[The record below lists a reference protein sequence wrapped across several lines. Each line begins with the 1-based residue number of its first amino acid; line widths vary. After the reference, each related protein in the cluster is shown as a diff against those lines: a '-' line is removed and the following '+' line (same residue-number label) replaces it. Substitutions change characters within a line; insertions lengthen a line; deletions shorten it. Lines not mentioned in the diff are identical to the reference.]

1 MHKNLVAVVAL
12 SLLTIGALFWWLV
25 GQGSGGV
32 APAAPTALT
41 GSSAPAAVESAP
53 LPAAL
58 EASAGEPGAAVVAS
72 GERTA
77 VPVAPALDA
86 GKPVIHGRVVGVDGK
101 PLAGIRVLAAP
112 GLAFANAEGDFSL
125 DSFDPADLEEVGAFD
140 QTAML
145 ELART
150 QLLEQVAVVTDAEGS
165 FRIQPRGSSR
175 GVGLRVLAPGYELLD
190 RRISRPVDQ
199 DVDAG
204 TLQLRRGAI
213 VRGRVEDG
221 QGKPVAEVRV
231 RRVPAMEDMAF
242 GGLDLEIAAA
252 AEVEERREGETAIT
266 GADGRFE
273 LLHVPAGPLQLRA
286 RHRLHPSVRQRDLT
300 VEVGV
305 DLEAVVIKMP
315 RGFEIRGRVLGIPE
329 GMTGLQVLAARKQR
343 ADADPTGMMGMF
355 GGEMAEAMAD
365 AGMPI
370 GDRSVEVASDG
381 QFVLQGLARDTFR
394 LHVTQPDRGLAGSS
408 VCSARLE
415 AEAGAHGI
423 ELRYEPGRQVTLRVV
438 DAATG
443 APIERLWV
451 QGSLRGT
458 GFDFMAMQQGAAK
471 LRDYPDGVVTIAN
484 LRPKAKQTLTI
495 EIEALGYARHE
506 QAGILLPLQG
516 PLELGIVR
524 LQPWPVIE
532 VTVRAADTGE
542 PVAGATVRLVAADDV
557 GGSALE
563 RLAQPGAGP
572 GSGRSD
578 RTGRCVLNRL
588 DPNAVPQVRVVVDC
602 RQFATY
608 TSEPFALAADGAAVH
623 EVRLLR
629 GGRLELTAV
638 THDDQVLSAAVI
650 EHRSPL
656 GAEEQHKADAEGK
669 LRLERLQPGE
679 HAFRIGRD
687 AGLMGMWRRGGDG
700 EGGAWQSVTI
710 TEGGVAQ
717 LALKKPPHA
726 LLHGIVREL
735 GVPLAEATITF
746 VDGAGQGAEAMAMEM
761 AGDMAGGMFGGGRS
775 GKSDEAGRYRIED
788 LPAGSHRL
796 RIKHRSRALP
806 TEIAVTLQIGDN
818 TFDID
823 LSATE
828 LRGFVRDPDGLPVVD
843 AKVTLR
849 EGGAGAVDVGGIM
862 QDMMPGFGGGGS
874 SVKTDEGGAF
884 TLRGVPVDRD
894 LTVQATAKGY
904 AAATASARVAADGTA
919 PSVVLQLGRAGK
931 IKVVVPTE
939 EMFVMVSA
947 DFDGGDGHAGATSV
961 NKMLPKGK
969 GTFDGLKPGRWKVS
983 YRTISGGGADG
994 EADEATRTRTV
1005 EVVANETVT
1014 VQF

>member
-1 MHKNLVAVVAL
+1 MQKSLIAIVAGL
-12 SLLTIGALFWWLV
+12 LLTIGGLIWWQMGL
-25 GQGSGGV
+25 GGSTLPPDTP
-32 APAAPTALT
+32 APRAATDEA
-41 GSSAPAAVESAP
+41 APAAVAP
-53 LPAAL
+53 MAAATL
-58 EASAGEPGAAVVAS
+58 DANAGASDVAAVA

-77 VPVAPALDA
+77 VALEAALDA
-86 GKPVIHGRVVGVDGK
+86 SRPVIRGRVVGVEGK

-112 GLAFANAEGDFSL
+112 GLAFANADGDFSF

-150 QLLEQVAVVTDAEGS
+150 QLLEQIAVVTDAEGS

-190 RRISRPVDQ
+190 RRVSRPVDQ

-221 QGKPVAEVRV
+221 QGKAVAEVRV
-231 RRVPAMEDMAF
+231 RRVLAMEDMAF

-315 RGFEIRGRVLGIPE
+315 LGFEIRGRVLGIPE

-355 GGEMAEAMAD
+355 GGEMVEAMAD

-370 GDRSVEVASDG
+370 GDRTVEVARDG

-415 AEAGAHGI
+415 VEAGAHGI

-438 DAATG
+438 DAATD

-451 QGSLRGT
+451 HGSLRGT

-471 LRDYPDGVVTIAN
+471 LRDYPDGLVTIAN

-495 EIEALGYARHE
+495 EIEAIGYARHE
-506 QAGILLPLQG
+506 REGLLLPLQG
-516 PLELGIVR
+516 PLDLGIVR
-524 LQPWPVIE
+524 LEPRPVIE

-563 RLAQPGAGP
+563 RLAQPTAGP

-588 DPNAVPQVRVVVDC
+588 DPEAVPQVRVVVDS

-629 GGRLELTAV
+629 GGRLELAAV
-638 THDDQVLSAAVI
+638 THDDQLLAAAVV

-656 GAEEQHKADAEGK
+656 GAKEQHKADAEGK
-669 LRLERLQPGE
+669 LRLERLPPGE

-687 AGLMGMWRRGGDG
+687 AGLMGRWRMGGNG
-700 EGGAWQSVTI
+700 EGESWQSVSI

-717 LALKKPPHA
+717 LVLKKPPHA
-726 LLHGIVREL
+726 LVSGIVREL

-746 VDGAGQGAEAMAMEM
+746 VDGAGQGVEAIAMEM

-775 GKSDEAGRYRIED
+775 GKSDDAGRYRIED

-796 RIKHRSRALP
+796 RVRHRSRALP

-843 AKVTLR
+843 AKVTVR

-874 SVKTDEGGAF
+874 SAKTDEGGAF
-884 TLRGVPVDRD
+884 TLRGIPVERD
-894 LTVQATAKGY
+894 LTVHATAKGY
-904 AAATASARVAADGTA
+904 AAATAPARVAADGMA
-919 PSVVLQLGRAGK
+919 PSVVVQLGRAGK
-931 IKVVVPTE
+931 LKVIVPTE

-947 DFDGGDGHAGATSV
+947 DFETGDERAGATSV

-969 GTFDGLKPGRWKVS
+969 GTFDGLKPGRWKIS
-983 YRTISGGGADG
+983 YRTISGGGADDD
-994 EADEATRTRTV
+994 ADEAARTRTV